1 MNKFITERRNFCV
14 LNSIIAI
21 IIIVNLSYINV
32 RAFNEAYINNTINIK
47 SKSIKESNMHLKA
60 DINIPVIEGIKN
72 KDVEKQINFNLETK
86 SIEFLKD
93 VKLLQ
98 KEYKE
103 QSEKYGEVAQT
114 FEARSEFKIGYNQNN
129 ILSIPIIYYQ
139 YTGGAHGIYFQ
150 KTFNFD
156 AELGKEIKIRDLFK
170 EDFNYKKIM
179 NDKIAETIA
188 KNENSFFKDKFKG
201 IDDNTDFYLSN
212 GELVIYFQL
221 YDIAPY
227 AFGIPEFKIPYSQIE
242 KGLKY
247 KL

>member
-1 MNKFITERRNFCV
+1 MKKFITERSSFYV

-21 IIIVNLSYINV
+21 ILIINLSYVNV
-32 RAFNEAYINNTINIK
+32 RALNETNINNTINIK
-47 SKSIKESNMHLKA
+47 NKSIKDSNMHLNV
-60 DINIPVIEGIKN
+60 DINIPIIEGIKN
-72 KDVEKQINFNLETK
+72 KDIEKQINFNLENR

-98 KEYKE
+98 KEYME
-103 QSEKYGEVAQT
+103 QSEKYGETTKA
-114 FEARSEFKIGYNQNN
+114 FEARSEFKICYNQNN
-129 ILSIPIIYYQ
+129 ILSMPIIYYQ

-156 AELGKEIKIRDLFK
+156 TNLEKEMKIGDLFK
-170 EDFNYKKIM
+170 EDFNYKKII

-188 KNENSFFKDKFKG
+188 KNENSFFKDRFKG
-201 IDDNTDFYLSN
+201 IDDSTDFYLSQ

-227 AFGIPEFKIPYSQIE
+227 AFGMPEFKIPYILIE

>member
-1 MNKFITERRNFCV
+1 MNKFITEQRIFYI
-14 LNSIIAI
+14 LKSIIAI
-21 IIIVNLSYINV
+21 ILIVNLSCINV
-32 RAFNEAYINNTINIK
+32 RALNEGYINNTINIK
-47 SKSIKESNMHLKA
+47 SKSIKESTVHLNV

-72 KDVEKQINFNLETK
+72 KDVEKQINFKLENR

-103 QSEKYGEVAQT
+103 QSEKYGEVPQA
-114 FEARSEFKIGYNQNN
+114 FEARSEFKIRYNKNN
-129 ILSIPIIYYQ
+129 ILSMPIIYYQ

-156 AELGKEIKIRDLFK
+156 TNLEKEIKIGDLFK
-170 EDFNYKKIM
+170 EDFNYKKII

-188 KNENSFFKDKFKG
+188 KNENSFFKDRFKG
-201 IDDNTDFYLSN
+201 IDDSTDFYLSQ

-221 YDIAPY
+221 YDIASY
-227 AFGIPEFKIPYSQIE
+227 ASGIPEFKIPYSLIE